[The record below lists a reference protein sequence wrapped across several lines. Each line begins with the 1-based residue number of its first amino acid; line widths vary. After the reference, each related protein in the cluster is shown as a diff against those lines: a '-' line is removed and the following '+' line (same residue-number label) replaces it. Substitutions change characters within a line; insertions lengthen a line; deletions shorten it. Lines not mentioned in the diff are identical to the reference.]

1 MSLQVIMPPV
11 TLLVPN
17 PRAQTNFACISFEE
31 IAKVILNLANF
42 EEGNAHFCTS
52 FHALKT
58 SNEAGLKKVVL
69 PASELSAY
77 RKQLQGFEP
86 RMDCLS
92 RDQWCLVL
100 CPAPLQCFTTYK
112 PICEPAKSPRRERL
126 DRKISAKSVL

>member
-1 MSLQVIMPPV
+1 MPPV

-17 PRAQTNFACISFEE
+17 PRAQTNFACVGFDA
-31 IAKVILNLANF
+31 IAKVIVDLAQL

-58 SNEAGLKKVVL
+58 GEEAGLKKVVL

-77 RKQLQGFEP
+77 RKRLQGFEP
-86 RMDCLS
+86 RTDCLS

-100 CPAPLQCFTTYK
+100 CPTPSQCLITYK
-112 PICEPAKSPRRERL
+112 PLSEPAKSPRRERL